1 MTCTSVTVKE
11 KCSVRRLR
19 YLLLL
24 VMWVSCPSVA
34 AAPSELNSLRQ
45 AVAEARQQGEMDSAD
60 QLAQQYLSAAIA
72 QADQKELGNV
82 YYQLGRNAM
91 ERNNYPQAREY
102 LEQAVSQYKSAAAT
116 LSLANALRQLGQ
128 TFRYQSDYQKAL
140 EYLYQAMQLYQQLND
155 PSAIASGYNSI
166 GTTLEK
172 MGQYEQALQAHQQS
186 LTLHYQTGNK
196 SGIASAIFN
205 LGDLHRVLGDTSQA
219 LTYFQQALELDKAN
233 GNLRDI
239 AYSHN
244 KLGYLYS
251 ESGDYQQAADHL
263 QQALSLFEQISAPR
277 DADWARTNQAKLA
290 MHQGNFPQAVTLI
303 TGVISRATVHNYNS
317 LLVDAYKLATE
328 LAITMSEY
336 DTALTY
342 IDAGV
347 NLARQNL
354 ERADEAQLWQMR
366 VNVLLQQ
373 DRPREALAAL
383 MQQNKL
389 EDDIF
394 NNKRVSA
401 IASIQAQT
409 EFIRQQQQID
419 RLQQQQILQQA
430 LLEQHRWS
438 RNFWILGLAAAFILL
453 LSLYRRLIQKR
464 LNQRLSQQV
473 AARTA
478 ELHQKNNE
486 LSLAYQQLETISLTD
501 KLTGLHNRRFLEDH
515 IESDLEHCRR
525 MQQDW
530 QAGKTAR
537 PKGAD
542 LVVFMIDLDNF
553 KALNDTYGHS
563 IGDLILKQLKHRMQQ
578 VFRQTD
584 YLVRWGGEEFVAVAR
599 FIEREDASQLAG
611 RFVESVHSAPF
622 EVDKQ
627 HSLNVSCSVGYA
639 CYPFPEGAT
648 TRPWPALLR
657 LADLCLYAAKY
668 SGRNGWVGVQHYQS
682 ALPLDAADVDATQL
696 QRAIADGDIEI
707 CHSFTD
713 TLNWLPPV

>member
-1 MTCTSVTVKE
+1 
-11 KCSVRRLR
+11 
-19 YLLLL
+19 
-24 VMWVSCPSVA
+24 VA
-34 AAPSELNSLRQ
+34 AAPPELNSLRQ
-45 AVAEARQQGEMDSAD
+45 AVAEARQQGKMNSAD

-72 QADQKELGNV
+72 QADQKELGNA

-102 LEQAVSQYKSAAAT
+102 LEQAISQYKSVAET

-196 SGIASAIFN
+196 SGIASAIYN

-219 LTYFQQALELDKAN
+219 LSYFQQALELDKAN

-244 KLGYLYS
+244 KLGFLYS

-277 DADWARTNQAKLA
+277 DVDWARTNQARLA

-303 TGVISRATVHNYNS
+303 TGVISRATAHNYNS

-328 LAITMSEY
+328 LAIAMGEY
-336 DTALTY
+336 DSALDY
-342 IDAGV
+342 IEAGV
-347 NLARQNL
+347 SRARQNN
-354 ERADEAQLWQMR
+354 ERADEAQLEQMR

-373 DRPREALAAL
+373 DRTREALAAL

-478 ELHQKNNE
+478 ELNQKNHE

-525 MQQDW
+525 LQQDW
-530 QAGKTAR
+530 QAGKTAK

-553 KALNDTYGHS
+553 KALNDTYGHTV
-563 IGDLILKQLKHRMQQ
+563 GDLVLQQLKHRMQL

-611 RFVESVHSAPF
+611 RFVESVHRAPF
-622 EVDKQ
+622 EVDEQ
-627 HSLNVSCSVGYA
+627 LSLNVSCSVGYA
-639 CYPFPEGAT
+639 CYPLPADAT
-648 TRPWPALLR
+648 TQPWPALLR

-668 SGRNGWVGVQHYQS
+668 SGRNGWVGVQHYQT
-682 ALPLDAADVDATQL
+682 ALPLDTADVDATQL

-713 TLNWLPPV
+713 TLNWHPPV